1 MPAMPVA
8 DVSGPFDLGDLA
20 DVSPEVLQHLVDRA
34 PTGIVLTSRDG
45 RYLYASPGAAAV
57 MGQAPMPIPGATK
70 HDVFNPVAAAR
81 LAAMEQRLAERG
93 GRERDVISV
102 SSPRGERTFLVDKF
116 LVGGDDEVVCTFVQD
131 LTDLHRLEQELLASR
146 QRLLSVLDDA
156 KVAALRVDADG
167 CITDLWNGSI
177 DFDMGSAETDAIGRP
192 ISEYLG
198 DSPEIHALLARALA
212 GEALVEV
219 IEFFGRW
226 LEIHVSPE
234 GEPSAPGAINAVAI
248 DVTDRIAAEQAL
260 GRTQDVLER
269 LQSQSPVGMVAVHHA
284 VPNRPYYVSPNMKRL
299 LGYTPGDIPFTI
311 EWALTRTHPDDVEAV
326 AEFLGAITE
335 DRGSTHTLDFR
346 FRNAD
351 GDYRWIQVRSESLFD
366 DAGVPVG
373 IVAFHTDITDAV
385 TAEQARRRLEAQL
398 RRSERLESLGQLAGG
413 IAHDFNNL
421 LVVIAN
427 YAQFVDASVRR
438 EADRGA
444 PFDGAA
450 VAEILDDLRQ
460 ISRATETAAEL
471 TRQLLVFGRRDLGSH
486 TTFDLGEVVGEMQD
500 MLARSLGGAITPS
513 FVLSADPLPVRADPG
528 QIQQLLLNLV
538 MNARHAMPEGGRL
551 EVVTRRTVID
561 EHRPDSVLAPG
572 PCAELTVSDT
582 GHGMSDAVRERAF
595 EPFYTT
601 KGPGDG
607 TGLGLAIVYA
617 VATECGGDVDL
628 MSAPGAGTSIRVRL
642 PITSILPTPSPT
654 TGGPADARA
663 GEVVMVVED
672 QPAVRELTRRVLDKH
687 GYAVLDAQD
696 GHAALALLA
705 DPDTRCDLLLT
716 DVMMPG
722 MLGNELARRVRTLR
736 PGTKVLY
743 MTGYADASVIDS
755 VADDPES
762 GGVVTKPFTS
772 GQLLGRVREI
782 LDA

>member
-1 MPAMPVA
+1 MPAA
-8 DVSGPFDLGDLA
+8 DASGPFDLGDVA
-20 DVSPEVLQHLVDRA
+20 DLSPEVLQHLVDRA
-34 PTGIVLTSRDG
+34 PTGIVFTSRDG
-45 RYLYASPGAAAV
+45 HYLYASPGAAEI
-57 MGQAPMPIPGATK
+57 MGQAPVRVRGRTK
-70 HDVFNPVAAAR
+70 HDLVDAVAAAR
-81 LAAMEQRLAERG
+81 SAAMEQRLAEG
-93 GRERDVISV
+93 SGRERGVIAV
-102 SSPRGERTFLVDKF
+102 QTPQGERSLLVDKF
-116 LVGGDDEVVCTFVQD
+116 LVGGDDEVVCTFLQD
-131 LTDLHRLEQELLASR
+131 LTDFHRLEQELLASR

-156 KVAALRVDADG
+156 KVSALRIGADG
-167 CITDLWNGSI
+167 RITDLWAGDI
-177 DFDMGSAETDAIGRP
+177 DFDLGSAAIDAIGRP

-198 DSPEIHALLARALA
+198 DSQEVHALFARALA
-212 GEALVEV
+212 GEPLVEV
-219 IEFFGRW
+219 VEFFGRW

-234 GEPSAPGAINAVAI
+234 GDPSAPDALNAVAI

-269 LQSQSPVGMVAVHHA
+269 LQFSSPVGMVAVHHA
-284 VPNRPYYVSPNMKRL
+284 LPDRPYYVSPNMKVL
-299 LGYTPGDIPFTI
+299 FGFAPEEIPFTVD
-311 EWALTRTHPDDVEAV
+311 WTLSRAHPGDAEAV
-326 AEFLGAITE
+326 AEFLGLMTT
-335 DRGSTHTLDFR
+335 DKGSTHTLEFR
-346 FRNAD
+346 FRHAD
-351 GDYRWIQVRSESLFD
+351 GDYRWVRVRSEPLFD

-373 IVAFHTDITDAV
+373 VVAYHTDITDAV
-385 TAEQARRRLEAQL
+385 AAEQARRRLEAQL

-427 YAQFVDASVRR
+427 YAQFVEASVRR
-438 EADRGA
+438 AADRGA

-450 VAEILDDLRQ
+450 AKEILDDLRQ

-500 MLARSLGGAITPS
+500 MLTRSLGGAITPS
-513 FVLSADPLPVRADPG
+513 FRLGADPLPVRADPG

-538 MNARHAMPEGGRL
+538 MNARHAMPGGGAL

-561 EHRPDSVLAPG
+561 AECRPDSALTPG

-582 GHGMSDAVRERAF
+582 GHGMSEAVRERAF

-628 MSAPGAGTSIRVRL
+628 VSAPGAGTSIRVRF
-642 PITSILPTPSPT
+642 PIAPVSPAPP
-654 TGGPADARA
+654 PATAAPVDACA

-672 QPAVRELTRRVLDKH
+672 QPAVRELTRRVLGEH
-687 GYAVLDAQD
+687 GYSVLDAAD
-696 GHAALALLA
+696 GHGALALFA

-722 MLGNELARRVRTLR
+722 MLGNELARRVRALR

-755 VADDPES
+755 VTDDPES
-762 GGVVTKPFTS
+762 GGVVTKPFTPE
-772 GQLLGRVREI
+772 QLLARVRDI